1 MNLDL
6 AILIQ
11 VAIGVAILYAIKKAL
26 ELPLWVLKNSIAGA
40 IMLYI
45 FNLFGFFTLKVTFV
59 HCLIVGV
66 LGIPGLIG
74 LIIYFYQ
81 IVPEVGPLL

>member
-1 MNLDL
+1 MEL

-11 VAIGVAILYAIKKAL
+11 VAIGVAILYAIKKIL
-26 ELPLWVLKNSIAGA
+26 SLPIWVLKNSIAGA

-45 FNLFGFFTLKVTFV
+45 FNLFGFFTLKITFV

-66 LGIPGLIG
+66 FGIPGLVG

-81 IVPEVGPLL
+81 IVPEVGSIL

>member
-1 MNLDL
+1 MEL

-11 VAIGVAILYAIKKAL
+11 VAIGVAILFVIKKIL
-26 ELPLWVLKNSIAGA
+26 SLPIWVLKNSIAGA

-45 FNLFGFFTLKVTFV
+45 FNLFGFFTLKITFI

-81 IVPEVGPLL
+81 IVPEVGSLL